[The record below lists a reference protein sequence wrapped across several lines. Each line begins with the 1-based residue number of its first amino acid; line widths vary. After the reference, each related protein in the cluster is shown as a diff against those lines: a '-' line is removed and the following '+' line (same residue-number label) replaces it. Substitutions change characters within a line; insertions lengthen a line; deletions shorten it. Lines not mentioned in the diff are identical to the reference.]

1 MKIFSRLVALIC
13 LILLAWVLIQNIDF
27 MVDVNFFDRS
37 YTDVKLALVI
47 LFSVAA
53 GLIMGLLLM
62 AIIALKYKAEYI
74 KEMKKQKLLMKELDS
89 LRNLSIDEISL
100 DESDDLADDHTIGI
114 QIVDKKNSGTSAGA
128 KE

>member
-1 MKIFSRLVALIC
+1 
-13 LILLAWVLIQNIDF
+13 

-37 YTDVKLALVI
+37 FTDVKLALVI
-47 LFSVAA
+47 LFSVVA
-53 GLIMGLLLM
+53 GLVMGLLLM
-62 AIIALKYKAEYI
+62 SIIALKYKAEYI